1 METVLMLRT
10 MILNHPFVE
19 LLKIVFTDN
28 LSTMF
33 TMILTQF
40 KITNTC
46 DKHALIT
53 SSNIQTNKTREKKID
68 KNQWLLL
75 QQEFLVLPKQCG

>member
-1 METVLMLRT
+1 
-10 MILNHPFVE
+10 
-19 LLKIVFTDN
+19 
-28 LSTMF
+28 MF

-53 SSNIQTNKTREKKID
+53 SSNIRTNKTKEKKID

>member
-1 METVLMLRT
+1 MLRT

-19 LLKIVFTDN
+19 LLKNVFTDN

-46 DKHALIT
+46 DKHLLPVATYRQIKRERKKLIKI
-53 SSNIQTNKTREKKID
+53 NGCCCNK
-68 KNQWLLL
+68 N
-75 QQEFLVLPKQCG
+75 F